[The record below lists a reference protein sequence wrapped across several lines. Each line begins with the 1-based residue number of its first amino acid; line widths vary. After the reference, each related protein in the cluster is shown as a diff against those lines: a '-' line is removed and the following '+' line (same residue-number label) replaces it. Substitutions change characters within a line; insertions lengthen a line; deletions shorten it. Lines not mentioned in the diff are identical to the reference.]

1 MNSLAFAVAAL
12 LSGAAQAADRAP
24 VVTGAHFFAYD
35 TRNIRGG
42 LVETNRVPHRPV
54 TSCYRWVIAVEAE
67 DRALAVRE
75 LFELPASAE
84 HWDRGPD
91 RATIVG
97 AEGSSA
103 VTEFQDSLSDGL
115 LQHGWCV
122 APGDPTGPHRIR
134 VFIGDRLLH
143 EFRFEVVGETF

>member
-12 LSGAAQAADRAP
+12 LSAAAQAADRAP

-35 TRNIRGG
+35 PRNVPAGV
-42 LVETNRVPHRPV
+42 VETNRVPHRPE
-54 TSCYRWVIAVEAE
+54 TSCYQWVIAVQPE
-67 DRALAVRE
+67 DRTLAVRE

-84 HWDRGPD
+84 QWGRGPD
-91 RATIVG
+91 QATIVG

-103 VTEFQDSLSDGL
+103 VTQFEDSLSDGL